1 MFNYLFINIYKCNNK
16 NDKAFNLQLSNK
28 VIISSCI
35 KFYQNEKWGVERRQ
49 IEYRSAWDYNNC
61 FRLLDQLSSILLLR
75 AVLLISLF
83 IAQTEWLS
91 LF

>member
-35 KFYQNEKWGVERRQ
+35 KFYQNVKWGVERRQ
-49 IEYRSAWDYNNC
+49 IEYRSA
-61 FRLLDQLSSILLLR
+61 
-75 AVLLISLF
+75 
-83 IAQTEWLS
+83 
-91 LF
+91 